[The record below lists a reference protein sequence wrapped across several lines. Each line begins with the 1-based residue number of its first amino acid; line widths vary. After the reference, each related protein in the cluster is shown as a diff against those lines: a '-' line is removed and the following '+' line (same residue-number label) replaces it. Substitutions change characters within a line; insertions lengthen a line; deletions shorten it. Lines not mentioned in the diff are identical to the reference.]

1 MVLNI
6 AWFLCAP
13 VEGDVKRMN
22 KKINAIFTGLGLLS
36 QIFYLW
42 NAFNIWFRHIG
53 ISLSQIYDSLFKILV
68 VVVGFVLVIISMI
81 FHRDNYKIVNIGN
94 AVVMKGVS
102 MKKKI
107 LHIIVPIL
115 LTVVAYFVCTKAFY
129 IPDPTKPNTATWVT
143 DAISI
148 GVSIFTLGVSAIIS
162 AILYVGS
169 KKK

>member
-1 MVLNI
+1 
-6 AWFLCAP
+6 
-13 VEGDVKRMN
+13 
-22 KKINAIFTGLGLLS
+22 
-36 QIFYLW
+36 
-42 NAFNIWFRHIG
+42 
-53 ISLSQIYDSLFKILV
+53 
-68 VVVGFVLVIISMI
+68 
-81 FHRDNYKIVNIGN
+81 
-94 AVVMKGVS
+94 

-143 DAISI
+143 DAISK
-148 GVSIFTLGVSAIIS
+148 GLTKLGVSAIIS